1 MTLLQHERKTETD
14 SERQRETERETGRGR
29 ARRDC
34 LAFCVL
40 ALLSLSKQNIFCY
53 SFAFAFAFASSR
65 LVLFVDFWQLL
76 EPPTQSNNKNCRTTC
91 CMRQQICQRQQER
104 KEKSKGKGRK
114 GEWHATRSS
123 GEACQVNNLITTHK
137 SLRAIDRWIIH
148 IWSGIGLSL

>member
-53 SFAFAFAFASSR
+53 SFAFAFASSR